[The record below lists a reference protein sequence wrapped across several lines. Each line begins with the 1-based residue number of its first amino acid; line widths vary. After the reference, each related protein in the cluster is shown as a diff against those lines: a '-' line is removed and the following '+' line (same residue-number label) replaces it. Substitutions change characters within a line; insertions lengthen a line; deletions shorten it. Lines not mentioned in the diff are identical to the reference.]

1 MKKILVI
8 TSVIILFLAA
18 CTKENFKTEINN
30 SLSQSF
36 NNSVSLKGEFRRIG
50 NGLDWTYSRVGRLPR
65 RLDIKLVEVPN
76 FANMQVLLESFEHVN
91 QSSGLPTGKRM
102 HKPIYL
108 TLEMH
113 KSIAKLSAESIEFFS
128 QIENKIQDVVLTYIS
143 EGKVVDTSAFSIYVF
158 ENGKAALQNPYTSN
172 WIYENGGITHQ
183 DDWEVKVTANIED
196 DPANEI
202 SSVEIKFDDRFEGP
216 KPTQLSYLIDRK
228 KGNEDKLKGL
238 ISFTENPAGF
248 TYTVSYILKDA
259 KGNLI
264 GIPKTDEIK
273 IQKENIPTLKNILI
287 KEIPNKD
294 GGVSYLVLAVGE
306 NNMMHGVKTVELEF
320 IKPYKGIEPSSSTL
334 VLFRFR
340 KRPDLLTQEWD
351 ALVDQIN
358 SNLIENPL
366 AIDGFNQ
373 HHNPLLDLR
382 SVFHNNPLA
391 VQGNEVNPL
400 FELKNG
406 SPVGSTYTVV
416 ATMKKENGKTV
427 GEPTKFE
434 VTVEGRDV
442 VDNPEVKAADIVSYD
457 GGKTWL
463 LQVKVAAAGNTIEK
477 ITGSFVADK
486 TVPLPVKSDF
496 DLTLTDKGDGTILTY
511 SATVQFMSNPV
522 NSCYNAVITMFASNK
537 YGSKPSEHKIGIC
550 CRD

>member
-128 QIENKIQDVVLTYIS
+128 PIENKIQDVVLTYIS
-143 EGKVVDTSAFSIYVF
+143 EVKVVETTAFSIFVF

-183 DDWEVKVTANIED
+183 DDWDVKVTANIED

-202 SSVEIKFDDRFEGP
+202 SSVEIKFDDRFEGS

-264 GIPKTDEIK
+264 GIPKTEEIK
-273 IQKENIPTLKNILI
+273 IQKENIPTLKSIHIREVVNAF
-287 KEIPNKD
+287 
-294 GGVSYLVLAVGE
+294 GGISYLLVATGE
-306 NNMMHGVKTVELEF
+306 NNSMNGVKNVELEF
-320 IKPYKGIEPSSSTL
+320 IKPFNGVEPATAKV
-334 VLFRFR
+334 VLWRMR
-340 KRPDLLTQEWD
+340 KKPEILYQAWDNVIDEHLTEIQNHQ
-351 ALVDQIN
+351 LT
-358 SNLIENPL
+358 
-366 AIDGFNQ
+366 
-373 HHNPLLDLR
+373 DLR
-382 SVFHNNPLA
+382 SMFHNNPIF
-391 VQGNEVNPL
+391 NESGVEFNPL
-400 FELKNG
+400 FDLSKA